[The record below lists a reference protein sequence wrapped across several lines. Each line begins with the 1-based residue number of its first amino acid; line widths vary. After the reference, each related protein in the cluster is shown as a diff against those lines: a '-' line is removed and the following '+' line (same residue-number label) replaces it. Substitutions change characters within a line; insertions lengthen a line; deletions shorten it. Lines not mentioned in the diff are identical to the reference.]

1 MVKVLYLPLNYY
13 DIVVQSGVYDA
24 FREAGCELEVFDFYN
39 NYLNSRKKSR
49 KVREDLIAKA
59 KSFKPDL
66 IHMQIQHTNVIDAG
80 TVGVLKKMNPKC
92 IISNWTGDVRG
103 YVPKTYYNVAQQSDF
118 NFISSTGQL
127 ELFRKKLNKPVHYL
141 QIGYN
146 PKLYYPNFENQ
157 NFDWDCCFI
166 AHFNAKEKYP
176 GTQERTRT
184 CELLR
189 NKFGNKFLLHGDGWP
204 KKMGSKGSIDQKTLI
219 GAYHKSKVL
228 ISVSHFNDISHY
240 FSDRLLMC
248 MASGRPVVQY
258 HFPKYESYF
267 TNNSD
272 LVIANSPQEIVQKT
286 QWLVNNPDMADFI
299 GRSGAAK
306 VFSEHTY
313 LSRINELLSIVG
325 LK

>member
-1 MVKVLYLPLNYY
+1 MTKVLYLPLNYGP
-13 DIVVQSGVYDA
+13 IIQTGTYDA
-24 FREAGCELEVFDFYN
+24 FREAGCELQIFDYFTK
-39 NYLNSRKKSR
+39 YLNNRKRVK
-49 KVREDLIAKA
+49 KVREEFIREVR
-59 KSFKPDL
+59 SFQPDL
-66 IHMQIQHTNVIDAG
+66 VHMQIQHTNVINGAA
-80 TVGVLKKMNPKC
+80 VKAAKSAAPKA
-92 IISNWTGDVRG
+92 IFSNWTGDVRSF
-103 YVPKTYYNVAQQSDF
+103 VPPTFRDVGKSSDF
-118 NFISSTGQL
+118 NFVSSTGQL
-127 ELFRKKLNKPVHYL
+127 EMFEKQIGKPVHYL

-157 NFDWDCCFI
+157 NFEWDCCFI

-189 NKFGNKFLLHGDGWP
+189 NKFGNRFRLYGDGWP
-204 KKMGSKGSIDQKTLI
+204 KRIGSKGSIDQKTLI
-219 GAYHKSKVL
+219 GAYHKSRVL
-228 ISVSHFNDISHY
+228 ISVSHFNEIDHY

-272 LVIANSPQEIVQKT
+272 LVIAHSPAEIVKKVD
-286 QWLVNNPDMADFI
+286 WLVKNPDMADFI

-306 VFSEHTY
+306 VFAEHTY
-313 LSRINELLSIVG
+313 LSRINELLNKVG